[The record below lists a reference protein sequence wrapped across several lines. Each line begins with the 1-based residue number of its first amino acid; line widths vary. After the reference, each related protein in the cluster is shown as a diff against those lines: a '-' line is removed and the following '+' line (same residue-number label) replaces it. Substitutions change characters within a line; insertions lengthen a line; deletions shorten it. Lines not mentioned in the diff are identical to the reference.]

1 MTGFDIYIFVLCFI
15 VFTVFVVLF
24 TYMIWMITRMSLKL
38 MKHGLSDEEIT
49 KEYVK
54 EQEASPVVDWLC
66 KGLSLLLCL
75 VFGVVFVF
83 SLWMNATEDRP
94 ANGIPSIKVVKSDS
108 MATKHEANTYLVENN
123 LNDQLQ
129 VFDVVVCNHLPAEG
143 DLELYDIVVYE
154 KNDIYVI
161 HRIVG
166 IEEPNEQ
173 HPNERHFLIKG
184 DANKYA
190 DEFPVLYSQMKGIYE
205 GFRIPFVGSF
215 VLFMQSPAGWLV
227 ILLVI
232 YAMMATPIVEK
243 KMRQVRN
250 QRLMEIGVIVPEP
263 EELETEKLM
272 VQMAEVTTE
281 AIVEEPLEQIAEQ
294 VENVPEETAE
304 QITAETEATS
314 EKEEASV

>member
-1 MTGFDIYIFVLCFI
+1 MGLFAIYGSARMTGFDIYVFILCFI

-24 TYMIWMITRMSLKL
+24 TYMIWMILKMNLKL
-38 MKHGLSDEEIT
+38 MEHGLADKEIT
-49 KEYVK
+49 KEYKK
-54 EQEASPVVDWLC
+54 EQSASPVVDWLC

-108 MATKHEANTYLVENN
+108 MATKHEANAYLLENN
-123 LNDQLQ
+123 LDNQLQ
-129 VFDVVVCNHLPAEG
+129 VFDVVVCNHMPAEE
-143 DLELYDIVVYE
+143 DLKLYDIVVYE
-154 KNDIYVI
+154 QNDIYVI

-166 IEEPNEQ
+166 IEEPNEK

-227 ILLVI
+227 ILLVLF
-232 YAMMATPIVEK
+232 AVVGTPFVEK
-243 KMRQVRN
+243 KWIAARTE
-250 QRLMEIGVIVPEP
+250 RLTLIGVIAPES
-263 EELETEKLM
+263 
-272 VQMAEVTTE
+272 
-281 AIVEEPLEQIAEQ
+281 EEPATKGTPEAEKQPLKSLTQEQGPTE
-294 VENVPEETAE
+294 ESKPEETE
-304 QITAETEATS
+304 TSEETE
-314 EKEEASV
+314 VPV